1 MNKRITSLA
10 LVFVMVLSLL
20 ATAVPVLAAPIES
33 TQLKVT
39 ANKTSASP
47 GDTITFTVIL
57 GPVSDLGSMQM
68 VVKVPDG
75 LTHVDKSGKLAE
87 GLKETLGFDVANWDE
102 PADRIY
108 AGDYPGAMISG
119 GASAADYNSD
129 TDTVLATFDCTVDED
144 ASGDLE
150 VGLYNLEFCSCQT
163 WTDHTSRFSVVPAT
177 ITVTAA
183 PKPATGINLNKEELN
198 LMAGAT
204 ETLVA
209 TVTPPDT
216 TDTVAWSSD
225 KPEVATVD
233 STGKVTAVAPG
244 EAVITAKA
252 GSVSAA
258 CNVKVSCAHSLTTV
272 AEKAS
277 NCTDKGWD
285 KYQKCTLCGALFDM
299 SGGSIAEIPYRALND
314 NHDFNMSEWGY
325 KGADGHAHVCTRNPA
340 HKDGVVAHTSGGPAT
355 ETEDEVCTVCGY
367 VIAPAT
373 GHVCANHLTKVA
385 G

>member
-87 GLKETLGFDVANWDE
+87 GLKETLGFDLLNWDE
-102 PADRIY
+102 PADRIH
-108 AGDYPGAMISG
+108 AGEYPGAMISG

-150 VGLYNLEFCSCQT
+150 VGLYYLEFYSCQT
-163 WTDHTSRFSVVPAT
+163 WIDHTGRFSVVPAT

-183 PKPATGINLNKEELN
+183 PKPAT
-198 LMAGAT
+198 
-204 ETLVA
+204 
-209 TVTPPDT
+209 D
-216 TDTVAWSSD
+216 
-225 KPEVATVD
+225 
-233 STGKVTAVAPG
+233 
-244 EAVITAKA
+244 IT
-252 GSVSAA
+252 
-258 CNVKVSCAHSLTTV
+258 HHPRQ
-272 AEKAS
+272 
-277 NCTDKGWD
+277 D
-285 KYQKCTLCGALFDM
+285 
-299 SGGSIAEIPYRALND
+299 
-314 NHDFNMSEWGY
+314 
-325 KGADGHAHVCTRNPA
+325 GADP
-340 HKDGVVAHTSGGPAT
+340 DGRRCRDSDGNRHP
-355 ETEDEVCTVCGY
+355 D
-367 VIAPAT
+367 
-373 GHVCANHLTKVA
+373 
-385 G
+385 